1 MTGYTSLTQD
11 CIYSDIQ
18 QFYTVLVCK
27 VWELSILSQESY
39 RISVVQCGS
48 ILVSQGERTSK
59 VKSSILLAP
68 TTPDKRNKKTTK
80 HALTIASSFG
90 HVHSFLRDDDV
101 VLNELEKKDAN
112 NKCLMLIKK
121 PKSGAKQMLKSQSW
135 ANLSVSD
142 SNLYKQLDGTY
153 HSDGR
158 RHAKYR
164 MRRKQSDLQQV
175 STEDNLNLQLSNGIA
190 DHSNNNVLM
199 NTSEKE
205 NHWRDEPDDWRS
217 EVMSE
222 RSYQSSTL
230 SHSQSQYRQRDG
242 QSNHRT
248 QNYGAREIN
257 NNKKLTN
264 GNRMYSSHNDIY
276 SHSKPSRMFEKDS
289 VDESC
294 ALKSDELYR
303 PVRREAD
310 IKEEEPL
317 SDQVS
322 RAHSL
327 GDLTTGLTLS
337 LVGQRKY
344 ESSQHVAGMKQ
355 AFTLPKDTTK
365 SPEDIKCKLLNS
377 KTDTKKEVKENIA
390 NNKESVISKSEANV
404 NSVVPPAK
412 PRRSLPLVPRGS
424 DVSEKKKH
432 YTEMVRQRINVH
444 SSMSGSSSRQSVN
457 TPQSTSDQSKRVS
470 GTPSDREVSD
480 LLDSQSPNSSPKSS
494 QPKESQNGKLENIS
508 ENRASAPVDKR
519 SNQTLDTS
527 DYEGGHYATMPSS
540 VRGESGVTTVTSVS
554 STADSGYSTNDPEND
569 VYSSSSYSK
578 SLQKFAQSL
587 YSNGKGY
594 GGSHRRD
601 STSQRETVDFNSPFS
616 PPNATSSPTKVNAP
630 PFPSANNSDS
640 KLNTKAYE
648 QNRRHSSVMRSVSNG
663 DLDPGVRPV
672 SYGAGSPPTAMGNL
686 SVYNAV
692 PVNRAPRTD
701 NSYNQASSGTRGRN
715 SISSPPRGNK
725 SVVSPPNRQGVKS
738 NMGQNFVLPNQ
749 HVSPA
754 QRGHNSVISPTNRHV
769 SPAQRGHNSVSSPTN
784 QHVSPAQRGHNS
796 ISSPTNQQVS
806 LTQRVHNSVNS
817 PTNRHVSQVQRGPNS
832 VSSPANR
839 RISPA
844 QKVYN
849 SMTSPP
855 DHFKPV
861 SAWNN
866 VTKVI
871 PPSTNSNNGV
881 YQGHFKTIQD
891 SQNRPSQQGGNPFL
905 RNREP
910 SAHQGKDTVTD
921 YRSRSP
927 RSERQRSPRSERQRS
942 PRSIIS
948 PKSEPP
954 RIMDYPVN
962 ALSLNLKHT
971 RVQQH
976 NSSAGQP
983 GHSTVTRPMKAKG
996 THPAA
1001 SHYDTLPG
1009 NFKFNT
1015 RSEED
1020 SSKYVSMPCLFQ
1032 ILQSHDLASVRI
1044 TIEDKSVFFN
1054 NLRLCECSVAL
1065 PVLRKLPKKDNSLP
1079 VSPQG
1084 KYAQLGGPGSAFKPV
1099 KIPTNIVS
1107 FTMVAVADVSRQLN
1121 QYCDVGELCKGDII
1135 IEVNESLVMADSV
1148 SGIKARIQEGPEEF
1162 VFTVARARSSTPTQ
1176 NQKES
1181 PPELDNLRKQ
1191 LESMKQELKRK
1202 ERAIRE
1208 LNAMLPWKPETE
1220 TVNGTTAK
1228 EVNGNYASDSLVS
1241 GLSEDEFIV

>member
-1 MTGYTSLTQD
+1 MDSMAVVQKGENMKERKGLMVDVYDGRS
-11 CIYSDIQ
+11 
-18 QFYTVLVCK
+18 
-27 VWELSILSQESY
+27 WP
-39 RISVVQCGS
+39 VVQCGS
-48 ILVSQGERTSK
+48 ILVSPGEHTNK
-59 VKSSILLAP
+59 VKTSILLAP
-68 TTPDKRNKKTTK
+68 TTPDKRNKKTSK

-101 VLNELEKKDAN
+101 VLNELERKDAN

-142 SNLYKQLDGTY
+142 SNLYKQLDGAY
-153 HSDGR
+153 HGDGR

-164 MRRKQSDLQQV
+164 MRRKQSDLQQIP
-175 STEDNLNLQLSNGIA
+175 SDQIENLTNGVA
-190 DHSNNNVLM
+190 DHSNNNVPT
-199 NTSEKE
+199 NTSDKE
-205 NHWRDEPDDWRS
+205 NHWRDDDWRS

-230 SHSQSQYRQRDG
+230 SHSQSQYRQRDS
-242 QSNHRT
+242 QSNFRT

-257 NNKKLTN
+257 NNKKLSN

-276 SHSKPSRMFEKDS
+276 SHSKPSRMFEKDTN
-289 VDESC
+289 ENC
-294 ALKSDELYR
+294 ALKSDELYK

-322 RAHSL
+322 RSHSL

-344 ESSQHVAGMKQ
+344 ESSQHVAGEKLSY
-355 AFTLPKDTTK
+355 TLPKDMTQ
-365 SPEDIKCKLLNS
+365 SPKDIKSKLLTA
-377 KTDTKKEVKENIA
+377 KTEMKKGSRESTT
-390 NNKESVISKSEANV
+390 NNKVSEVDKSEV
-404 NSVVPPAK
+404 NGNNPVAPPK
-412 PRRSLPLVPRGS
+412 PRRSLPVVPSGS

-480 LLDSQSPNSSPKSS
+480 LLDSQSTDTSSKSS
-494 QPKESQNGKLENIS
+494 QNKEIQNVKLENIL
-508 ENRASAPVDKR
+508 EHRASAPVDK
-519 SNQTLDTS
+519 SNNQNLDTS
-527 DYEGGHYATMPSS
+527 DYEGGNYATMPST

-587 YSNGKGY
+587 YTNGKGY

-601 STSQRETVDFNSPFS
+601 STSHRDTVDFNSPFS

-630 PFPSANNSDS
+630 SFVNNSDS
-640 KLNTKAYE
+640 KLSTKNVE
-648 QNRRHSSVMRSVSNG
+648 PNRRHSSVMRSVSNS
-663 DLDPGVRPV
+663 DIDPGVRPV
-672 SYGAGSPPTAMGNL
+672 SFGAGSPPAAIGNL

-701 NSYNQASSGTRGRN
+701 NTYNQTTRGRN
-715 SISSPPRGNK
+715 SVSSPPRGHK
-725 SVVSPPNRQGVKS
+725 SVVSPHSRQGVQS
-738 NMGQNFVLPNQ
+738 NRQNFV
-749 HVSPA
+749 VSPNN
-754 QRGHNSVISPTNRHV
+754 HHV
-769 SPAQRGHNSVSSPTN
+769 SPAQRGHNSVSSPINRHVSPVQRGHNSVSSPTN
-784 QHVSPAQRGHNS
+784 RHISPAQRGHNS
-796 ISSPTNQQVS
+796 VS
-806 LTQRVHNSVNS
+806 S
-817 PTNRHVSQVQRGPNS
+817 PTNRHVAQIQKGPNS
-832 VSSPANR
+832 VNSPVNR

-855 DHFKPV
+855 DRSKPV
-861 SAWNN
+861 TNWNN
-866 VTKVI
+866 VTSSVGNKPV
-871 PPSTNSNNGV
+871 PPTSNNIGS
-881 YQGHFKTIQD
+881 YQGHFKTIQNNIEC
-891 SQNRPSQQGGNPFL
+891 QNRPSQQGGNPFT

-910 SAHQGKDTVTD
+910 STGQGKDTESD
-921 YRSRSP
+921 FRSRSPRLDRPRSP
-927 RSERQRSPRSERQRS
+927 RSERPRSPRSDHRSNMS
-942 PRSIIS
+942 PRG
-948 PKSEPP
+948 EPP
-954 RIMDYPVN
+954 RILDYPVN
-962 ALSLNLKHT
+962 ALTLNLKHT
-971 RVQQH
+971 RTQH
-976 NSSAGQP
+976 HNASTGQP
-983 GHSTVTRPMKAKG
+983 GHSSVTRPMKTNGPHPG
-996 THPAA
+996 TPQ
-1001 SHYDTLPG
+1001 YGTLPG

-1015 RSEED
+1015 RMDED
-1020 SSKYVSMPCLFQ
+1020 CNKNSNTPCLFQ
-1032 ILQSHDLASVRI
+1032 ILLSHDLASVRF
-1044 TIEDKSVFFN
+1044 TIEDKSILLN

-1065 PVLRKLPKKDNSLP
+1065 PVLRKLPKKDSSVP
-1079 VSPQG
+1079 ISPQG

-1107 FTMVAVADVSRQLN
+1107 FTMVTIADVSRQLS

-1135 IEVNESLVMADSV
+1135 IEVNESLVMSESV

-1162 VFTVARARSSTPTQ
+1162 VFTVARARSSTPTPVTK
-1176 NQKES
+1176 NPKES
-1181 PPELDNLRKQ
+1181 QPEVDNLKKQ

-1208 LNAMLPWKPETE
+1208 LNAMLPWKPENE
-1220 TVNGTTAK
+1220 TVNGTATK
-1228 EVNGNYASDSLVS
+1228 EVNGNSYASDSLVS